1 MHIEKLILRELLE
14 SDRELYLLAASQ
26 EPGCEHL
33 YSDNSSANLMW
44 SLAYGEK
51 GKRKNYVIENEDGVF
66 IGFCNVEKGETPEI
80 GINLLPAY
88 QGKGIGANVVKLLW
102 KKISQE
108 RELKYF
114 IARVEEK
121 NTRSIKM
128 FEKIGAIPMEP
139 GESDIIKGLRELVLV
154 DKSFENILIGMK
166 NFQKQIRQYS
176 WSIEN
181 LEDREKVYGIK

>member
-1 MHIEKLILRELLE
+1 
-14 SDRELYLLAASQ
+14 
-26 EPGCEHL
+26 
-33 YSDNSSANLMW
+33 MW

>member
-1 MHIEKLILRELLE
+1 MDIEKLILRELRE
-14 SDRELYLLAASQ
+14 SDRELYLLAASE
-26 EPGCEHL
+26 EPGCENL
-33 YSDNSSANLMW
+33 YSDNLCANITW

-51 GKRKNYVIENEDGVF
+51 GKRKNYVVENGAGVF

-88 QGKGIGANVVKLLW
+88 QGKGVGANVVKMLW

-121 NTRSIKM
+121 NTSSIKM
-128 FEKIGAIPMEP
+128 FEKIGAMPMDTE
-139 GESDIIKGLRELVLV
+139 ESDIIKGLRELVLV
-154 DKSFENILIGMK
+154 DKSYENILIGMEK
-166 NFQKQIRQYS
+166 FHTHIRQYS

-181 LEDREKVYGIK
+181 FDSMEKIYGIK